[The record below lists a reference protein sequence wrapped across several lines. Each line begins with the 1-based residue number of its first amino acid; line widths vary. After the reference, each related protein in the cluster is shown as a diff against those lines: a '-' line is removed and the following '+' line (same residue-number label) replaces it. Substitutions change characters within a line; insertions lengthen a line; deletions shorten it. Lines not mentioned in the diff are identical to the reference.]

1 MLGLTPARATKG
13 WTMHNIDELAR
24 QYEQAR
30 HAAKIAADRV
40 QSAATALAGAR
51 GEAILEE
58 LAARGIVPGV
68 KVTTNDP
75 ARKGRIWGFG
85 GVEHDLGSSSSVKV
99 KNILHKLRVDG
110 TIGKVRSPWPISP
123 DDLVLWTGGD

>member
-1 MLGLTPARATKG
+1 
-13 WTMHNIDELAR
+13 MHDIAELAR
-24 QYEQAR
+24 QYEQARHQAR

-40 QSAATALAGAR
+40 QTAATALAGAR

-75 ARKGRIWGFG
+75 VARGIIWVFV
-85 GVEHDLGSSSSVKV
+85 GVEHDLRYSPAVKV
-99 KNILHKLRVDG
+99 KTILHKIKADG
-110 TIGKVRSPWPISP
+110 TIGKARSVWSLPAA
-123 DDLVLWTGGD
+123 DLMLWMGDET